1 MKKHFF
7 LSMLLCMFSSFAVA
21 SSEVELDREKI
32 PTDRASVLRGAEQT
46 VLVCGACHALKY
58 IRYRHLV
65 ELGVAQE
72 TVDAW
77 RGDKHISASL
87 ESQMPPDAAQ
97 AAFGIL
103 PPDLSLM
110 TLARSGGVH
119 YMYSYLM
126 GYKANEKGEIVN
138 RIFPVTKMPDMLGIS
153 GATDTAQRAEIGA
166 KAKDITAFLN
176 WAADPHAEDRK
187 QLGIYVMIY
196 LFIMSILLFLW
207 KKQIWR
213 KVDAMGP
220 VDL

>member
-1 MKKHFF
+1 MKKHF
-7 LSMLLCMFSSFAVA
+7 LLPMLLCMFSSLAVA
-21 SSEVELDREKI
+21 SSEVELDHEKI

-46 VLVCGACHALKY
+46 VTVCGACHGLKY
-58 IRYRHLV
+58 IQYRNLV
-65 ELGVAQE
+65 ELGVAKE

-77 RGDKHISASL
+77 RGDNALNTSL
-87 ESQMPPDAAQ
+87 KPQMPADAAQ
-97 AAFGIL
+97 AAFGVV

-110 TLARSGGVH
+110 TLAREGGVH

-126 GYKANEKGEIVN
+126 GYKANEKGEIEN
-138 RIFPVTKMPDMLGIS
+138 SIFTVTKMPDILGIAA
-153 GATDTAQRAEIGA
+153 ATDATQRAEISA

-187 QLGIYVMIY
+187 TLGMYVMIY

-220 VDL
+220 VNP

>member
-7 LSMLLCMFSSFAVA
+7 LSMLLCMFSSLAVA

-46 VLVCGACHALKY
+46 VTLCVSCHGLKY
-58 IRYRHLV
+58 IQYRNLL
-65 ELGVAQE
+65 ELGIAKE

-77 RGDKHISASL
+77 RGDKAL
-87 ESQMPPDAAQ
+87 NTAMQPQMPADAAV
-97 AAFGIL
+97 AAFGVA

-126 GYKANEKGEIVN
+126 GYKANEKGEVEN
-138 RIFPVTKMPDMLGIS
+138 RIFNVTKMPDILGVAA
-153 GATDTAQRAEIGA
+153 ATDAAQRAEISA

-176 WAADPHAEDRK
+176 WAADPHAEERK
-187 QLGIYVMIY
+187 TMGIYVMIY
-196 LFIMSILLFLW
+196 LFIMTVLLFLW

-220 VDL
+220 V